1 MLMRQSKNLGLQAL
15 VFEIYTV
22 ESLLTY
28 EEYSTDTYIFANAET
43 CLVLIFF
50 QSMTTKVDTAAK
62 IRKISNNKCSIKLR

>member
-62 IRKISNNKCSIKLR
+62 IKKLAITSAQSN